1 MKKSLF
7 FALFACVALA
17 FVSCNPGG
25 EDPNAVTG
33 ITVTPAEISLVP
45 GDEARLS
52 VAATPAGATFSAD
65 SVVWVSSDTNVV
77 VVNSKGGIKAVGYGK
92 ANVTATYGELSAAC
106 AVWVKTYYESL
117 SFTNAIVWD
126 MDTTYFGGEV
136 YDIETADGSQTFK
149 CYLAMAE
156 LMICSDGF
164 IVNNEGYLD
173 GGTLATYI
181 TMYAPMYYGSKY
193 LNPEVGGVQFSLGEW
208 GLAELPAD
216 SVKAHIGAPGKVN
229 EEVYLTYM
237 NAALQSLNQGDAQMF
252 QMYMMLAGGYEYQDL
267 PIAISGTTMV
277 TMEYDVD
284 PETNEGGYYSS
295 YIPDGIITTPREFT
309 DELLKYAKNNGHDI
323 TITKEGMYPE
333 FILDGVEYSAM
344 RSGRWHT
351 VHCHMLHPEL
361 AEPENVTGK
370 KKVILQLIAR
380 LIPLI
385 LIILIEILLML
396 SGLITQEV
404 SVIFWILVIIV
415 LVAFWYPYK
424 GKKDY

>member
-17 FVSCNPGG
+17 FVSCNQG

-65 SVVWVSSDTNVV
+65 SVVWVSSDTSVV
-77 VVNSKGGIKAVGYGK
+77 VVNSKGGITAVGYGK

-117 SFTNAIVWD
+117 SFTNAIILDV
-126 MDTTYFGGEV
+126 DTTYFGGEV

-181 TMYAPMYYGSKY
+181 TMYAPMYFGTKY
-193 LNPEVGGVQFSLGEW
+193 LNPEAGGVQFSLGEW

-216 SVKAHIGAPGKVN
+216 SVKSHIGAPGKVN

-237 NAALQSLNQGDAQMF
+237 NAALQAYNQGDAQMF
-252 QMYMMLAGGYEYQDL
+252 STYLALAGGYEYQDL
-267 PIAISGTTMV
+267 PIAISGTTMI

-284 PETNEGGYYSS
+284 PETNEGGYYSTL
-295 YIPDGIITTPREFT
+295 IPDGIITKGYFSLNGEGASQFMMGMDFNYFEFQEIPYNAEYTWGCNWLFNEDGTISWGEQTPVLHWGESVT
-309 DELLKYAKNNGHDI
+309 YQLGELPTEEAQAKMEPTFAPVMKLD
-323 TITKEGMYPE
+323 YPE
-333 FILDGVEYSAM
+333 V
-344 RSGRWHT
+344 
-351 VHCHMLHPEL
+351 
-361 AEPENVTGK
+361 AERIESQLKQYNTLVK
-370 KKVILQLIAR
+370 K
-380 LIPLI
+380 
-385 LIILIEILLML
+385 
-396 SGLITQEV
+396 
-404 SVIFWILVIIV
+404 
-415 LVAFWYPYK
+415 
-424 GKKDY
+424 

>member
-17 FVSCNPGG
+17 FVSCNQG

-65 SVVWVSSDTNVV
+65 SVVWVSSDTSVV
-77 VVNSKGGIKAVGYGK
+77 VVNSKGGITAVGYGK

-117 SFTNAIVWD
+117 SFTNAIIWD

-136 YDIETADGSQTFK
+136 YDVETRDGSQTFK

-156 LMICSDGF
+156 LRICSDGF

-181 TMYAPMYYGSKY
+181 TMYAPMYFGTKY
-193 LNPEVGGVQFSLGEW
+193 LNPEAGGVQFSLGEW

-216 SVKAHIGAPGKVN
+216 SVKVHIGAPGKVN

-237 NAALQSLNQGDAQMF
+237 NAALQSYNQGDAQMF
-252 QMYMMLAGGYEYQDL
+252 STYLALAGGYEYPEL
-267 PIAISGTTMV
+267 PVALTGSTMTTMEW
-277 TMEYDVD
+277 TVD
-284 PETNEGGYYSS
+284 PASGKEGYGS
-295 YIPDGIITTPREFT
+295 YPIPDGIITKGYFSLNGEGASAFMMGMDFNYFEFQEIPYNAEYTWGCNWLFNEDGTISWGEQTPVLHWGESVT
-309 DELLKYAKNNGHDI
+309 YQLGELPTEEAQAKMEPTFAPVMKLD
-323 TITKEGMYPE
+323 YPE
-333 FILDGVEYSAM
+333 V
-344 RSGRWHT
+344 
-351 VHCHMLHPEL
+351 
-361 AEPENVTGK
+361 AERIESQLKQYNTLVK
-370 KKVILQLIAR
+370 K
-380 LIPLI
+380 
-385 LIILIEILLML
+385 
-396 SGLITQEV
+396 
-404 SVIFWILVIIV
+404 
-415 LVAFWYPYK
+415 
-424 GKKDY
+424 

>member
-117 SFTNAIVWD
+117 SFTNAIIWD

-156 LMICSDGF
+156 LRICSDGF

-181 TMYAPMYYGSKY
+181 TMYAPMYFGSKY
-193 LNPEVGGVQFSLGEW
+193 LNPEAGGVQFSLGEW

-216 SVKAHIGAPGKVN
+216 SVKSHIGAPGKVN

-267 PIAISGTTMV
+267 PIAISGTTMT

-284 PETNEGGYYSS
+284 PETNEGGYYSTP
-295 YIPDGIITTPREFT
+295 IPDGIITKGYFSLNGEGASEFMMGMDFNYFEFQEIPYNEEYLWGCNWIENEDGT
-309 DELLKYAKNNGHDI
+309 LAWGEQNPVLHWGESVTYQLGELPTEEAQAKMEPIFAPVMKLD
-323 TITKEGMYPE
+323 YPE
-333 FILDGVEYSAM
+333 VAERVENQLKQYN
-344 RSGRWHT
+344 T
-351 VHCHMLHPEL
+351 LV
-361 AEPENVTGK
+361 K
-370 KKVILQLIAR
+370 K
-380 LIPLI
+380 
-385 LIILIEILLML
+385 
-396 SGLITQEV
+396 
-404 SVIFWILVIIV
+404 
-415 LVAFWYPYK
+415 
-424 GKKDY
+424 

>member
-277 TMEYDVD
+277 TMEYRVD

-295 YIPDGIITTPREFT
+295 YIPDGIITKGYFSLNGEGASNFMCGMDFNYFEFQEIPYNAEYT
-309 DELLKYAKNNGHDI
+309 WGCNWIENEDGTLAWGEQNPVLHWGESVTYQLGELPTVDTQAKMEPTFAPVMKLD
-323 TITKEGMYPE
+323 YPE
-333 FILDGVEYSAM
+333 VAERVENQLKQYN
-344 RSGRWHT
+344 T
-351 VHCHMLHPEL
+351 LV
-361 AEPENVTGK
+361 K
-370 KKVILQLIAR
+370 K
-380 LIPLI
+380 
-385 LIILIEILLML
+385 
-396 SGLITQEV
+396 
-404 SVIFWILVIIV
+404 
-415 LVAFWYPYK
+415 
-424 GKKDY
+424 

>member
-17 FVSCNPGG
+17 FVSCNPG

-77 VVNSKGGIKAVGYGK
+77 VVNSKGGITAVGYGK
-92 ANVTATYGELSAAC
+92 ANVTATYGELSAVC

-117 SFTNAIVWD
+117 SFTNAIIWD

-136 YDIETADGSQTFK
+136 YDVESADGQTFK

-181 TMYAPMYYGSKY
+181 TMYAPMYFGTKY
-193 LNPEVGGVQFSLGEW
+193 LNPEAGGVQFSLREW

-216 SVKAHIGAPGKVN
+216 SVKVHIGAPGKVN

-267 PIAISGTTMV
+267 PIAISGTTMT

-284 PETNEGGYYSS
+284 PETNEGGYYSTP
-295 YIPDGIITTPREFT
+295 IPDGIITKGYFSLNAEGASQFMMGMDFNYFEFQEIPYNEEYLWGCNWIENEDGT
-309 DELLKYAKNNGHDI
+309 LAWGEQNPVLHWGDKVIYQLGEIPTEEAQAKMEPTFAPVMKLD
-323 TITKEGMYPE
+323 YPE
-333 FILDGVEYSAM
+333 VAERVENQLQQYN
-344 RSGRWHT
+344 T
-351 VHCHMLHPEL
+351 LV
-361 AEPENVTGK
+361 K
-370 KKVILQLIAR
+370 K
-380 LIPLI
+380 
-385 LIILIEILLML
+385 
-396 SGLITQEV
+396 
-404 SVIFWILVIIV
+404 
-415 LVAFWYPYK
+415 
-424 GKKDY
+424 

>member
-17 FVSCNPGG
+17 FVSCNSG

-117 SFTNAIVWD
+117 SFTNAIIWD
-126 MDTTYFGGEV
+126 VDTTYFGGEV

-156 LMICSDGF
+156 LWICSDGF

-181 TMYAPMYYGSKY
+181 TMYAPMYFGSKY
-193 LNPEVGGVQFSLGEW
+193 LNPEAGGVQFSLGEW

-216 SVKAHIGAPGKVN
+216 SVKSHIGAPGKVN

-237 NAALQSLNQGDAQMF
+237 NAALQAYNQGDAQMF
-252 QMYMMLAGGYEYQDL
+252 STYLALAGGYEYQDL
-267 PIAISGTTMV
+267 PIAISGTTMI

-284 PETNEGGYYSS
+284 PETNEGGYYSTP
-295 YIPDGIITTPREFT
+295 IPDGIITKGYFSLNGEGASQFMMGMDFNYFEFQEIPYNAEYT
-309 DELLKYAKNNGHDI
+309 WGCNWLFNEDGTISWGEQNPVLHWGESVTYQLGELPTEEAQAKMEPTFAPVMKLD
-323 TITKEGMYPE
+323 YPE
-333 FILDGVEYSAM
+333 VAERVENQLKQYN
-344 RSGRWHT
+344 T
-351 VHCHMLHPEL
+351 LV
-361 AEPENVTGK
+361 K
-370 KKVILQLIAR
+370 K
-380 LIPLI
+380 
-385 LIILIEILLML
+385 
-396 SGLITQEV
+396 
-404 SVIFWILVIIV
+404 
-415 LVAFWYPYK
+415 
-424 GKKDY
+424 

>member
-117 SFTNAIVWD
+117 SFTNAIIWD
-126 MDTTYFGGEV
+126 VDTTYFGGEV

-156 LMICSDGF
+156 LRICSDGF

-181 TMYAPMYYGSKY
+181 TMYAPMYFGSKY
-193 LNPEVGGVQFSLGEW
+193 LNPEAGGVQFSLGEW

-216 SVKAHIGAPGKVN
+216 SVKSHIGAPGKVN

-237 NAALQSLNQGDAQMF
+237 NAALQAYNQGDAQMF

-267 PIAISGTTMV
+267 PIAISGTTMI

-284 PETNEGGYYSS
+284 PETNEGGYYSTP
-295 YIPDGIITTPREFT
+295 IPDGIITKGYFSLNGEGASEFMMGMDFNYFEFQEIPYNAEYLWGCNWIENEDGT
-309 DELLKYAKNNGHDI
+309 LAWGEQNPVLHWGDKVIYQLGEIPTEEAQAKMEPIFAPVMKLD
-323 TITKEGMYPE
+323 YPE
-333 FILDGVEYSAM
+333 VAERVENQLQQYN
-344 RSGRWHT
+344 T
-351 VHCHMLHPEL
+351 LV
-361 AEPENVTGK
+361 K
-370 KKVILQLIAR
+370 K
-380 LIPLI
+380 
-385 LIILIEILLML
+385 
-396 SGLITQEV
+396 
-404 SVIFWILVIIV
+404 
-415 LVAFWYPYK
+415 
-424 GKKDY
+424 

>member
-17 FVSCNPGG
+17 FVSCNPG

-77 VVNSKGGIKAVGYGK
+77 VVNSKGGITAVGYGK
-92 ANVTATYGELSAAC
+92 ANVTATYGELSAVC

-117 SFTNAIVWD
+117 SFTNAIIWD

-136 YDIETADGSQTFK
+136 YDVESADGQTFK

-181 TMYAPMYYGSKY
+181 TMYAPMYFGTKY
-193 LNPEVGGVQFSLGEW
+193 LNPEAGGVQFSLREW

-267 PIAISGTTMV
+267 PIAISGTTMT

-284 PETNEGGYYSS
+284 PETNEGGYYSTP
-295 YIPDGIITTPREFT
+295 IPDGIITKGYFSLNAEGASQFMMGMDFNYFEFQEIPYNEEYLWGCNWIENEDGT
-309 DELLKYAKNNGHDI
+309 LAWGEQNPVLHWGDKVIYQLGEIPTEEAQAKMEPTFAPVMKLD
-323 TITKEGMYPE
+323 YPE
-333 FILDGVEYSAM
+333 VAERVENQLQQYN
-344 RSGRWHT
+344 T
-351 VHCHMLHPEL
+351 LV
-361 AEPENVTGK
+361 K
-370 KKVILQLIAR
+370 K
-380 LIPLI
+380 
-385 LIILIEILLML
+385 
-396 SGLITQEV
+396 
-404 SVIFWILVIIV
+404 
-415 LVAFWYPYK
+415 
-424 GKKDY
+424 